1 MAYVNQEM
9 KKRVADALK
18 PVLKRYGV
26 KGTLSIRN
34 HHALILT
41 VKSGKIDFVSNLVG
55 TNDIKVR
62 DNYLQVNPFWY
73 QEHFNGEARDFLS
86 DAFTALKSANWYDR
100 SDAMID
106 YFDTAYYID
115 LNIGR
120 WNKPYEVTS

>member
-34 HHALILT
+34 HHALTLT
-41 VKSGKIDFVSNLVG
+41 VKSGKIDFVSNLAG

-86 DAFTALKSANWYDR
+86 DAFKALKSADWYDR
-100 SDAMID
+100 TDAMVD